1 MNKLYIKN
9 SNIELILIMILS
21 FIGLYYGFERIIVFT
36 AIIIFG
42 FENFYS
48 KCRNK
53 DVLVNKSFEL
63 VKRFIYIYMAIII
76 IRYFSDPMLLYGK
89 ELMDRYLFNR
99 LSIVLLLYGGM
110 LLYKTSHKQV
120 FEKNSFD
127 KDINITNKLLYISLI
142 SIIVHININFHNNI
156 LLKLI
161 LVILHLIIIKNIDTF
176 YLKFLI
182 IFVSI
187 VSLISGNYI
196 SAALLFICYLNLK
209 EKNKKTLESE
219 LEDIKNIDVS

>member
-1 MNKLYIKN
+1 
-9 SNIELILIMILS
+9 MILS